1 MLDGRFSGAAIV
13 TPPSVTYVSPGRA
26 SSQLP
31 PASAARSTITEP
43 GFIPCTASALI
54 SFGAGRPG
62 TSAVV
67 TITSDLPICTVS
79 ARRWISCSS
88 GRELAGVAAGRLGVA
103 DALDLEEARAERL
116 DLLLDRRADVEA
128 R

>member
-1 MLDGRFSGAAIV
+1 V
-13 TPPSVTYVSPGRA
+13 VYVSPGFV

-43 GFIPCTASALI
+43 GFISATALAGI

-67 TITSDLPICTVS
+67 TITSDLPICTLKAS
-79 ARRWISCSS
+79 RWICCSS
-88 GRELAGVAAGRLGVA
+88 G
-103 DALDLEEARAERL
+103 DSSRA
-116 DLLLDRRADVEA
+116 
-128 R
+128 